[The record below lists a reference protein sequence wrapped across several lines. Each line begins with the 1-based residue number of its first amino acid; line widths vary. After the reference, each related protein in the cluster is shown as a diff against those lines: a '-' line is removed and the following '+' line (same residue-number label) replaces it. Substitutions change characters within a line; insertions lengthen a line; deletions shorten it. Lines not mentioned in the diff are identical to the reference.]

1 MLDVWFMYKKF
12 KTFYLVNMFR
22 ELLVFFVL
30 FKIFVYFEKKR
41 KKYIYYII
49 IWYWIYFVNFIYC
62 ISFDK
67 VNKK

>member
-30 FKIFVYFEKKR
+30 FKIFVYLKK
-41 KKYIYYII
+41 KKSIFIILLFGIGYILLIL
-49 IWYWIYFVNFIYC
+49 FI
-62 ISFDK
+62 
-67 VNKK
+67 V

>member
-1 MLDVWFMYKKF
+1 MLDLWFMYKKF
-12 KTFYLVNMFR
+12 KTFYLVNMFK

-30 FKIFVYFEKKR
+30 FKIFVCFKK
-41 KKYIYYII
+41 KKKVYYYII

>member
-30 FKIFVYFEKKR
+30 FKIFVYFEKKE
-41 KKYIYYII
+41 KSIFIILLFGIGYILLIL
-49 IWYWIYFVNFIYC
+49 FI
-62 ISFDK
+62 
-67 VNKK
+67 V

>member
-30 FKIFVYFEKKR
+30 FKIFVYFKK
-41 KKYIYYII
+41 KSIFIILLFGIGYILLILFNY
-49 IWYWIYFVNFIYC
+49 
-62 ISFDK
+62 DK
-67 VNKK
+67 

>member
-30 FKIFVYFEKKR
+30 FKIFVYLKK
-41 KKYIYYII
+41 KKSIFILLLFGIGYILLIL
-49 IWYWIYFVNFIYC
+49 FI
-62 ISFDK
+62 
-67 VNKK
+67 V

>member
-30 FKIFVYFEKKR
+30 YKIFVYFKK
-41 KKYIYYII
+41 KKKSIFIILLFGIGYILLIL
-49 IWYWIYFVNFIYC
+49 FI
-62 ISFDK
+62 
-67 VNKK
+67 V

>member
-30 FKIFVYFEKKR
+30 FKIFVYLKKK